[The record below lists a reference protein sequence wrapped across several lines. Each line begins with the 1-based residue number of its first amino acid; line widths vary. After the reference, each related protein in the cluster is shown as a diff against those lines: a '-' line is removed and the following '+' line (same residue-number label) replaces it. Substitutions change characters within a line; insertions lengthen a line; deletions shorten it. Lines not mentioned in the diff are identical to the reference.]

1 MLCLLKKIIIISLQ
15 RSARVGKDTFNVL
28 RLPLCLFK
36 NNNVALCEEMETL
49 IKNHKTKGNSKKRE
63 TKMEKEKEVLAL
75 FKKEGDNSLKSIKQA
90 SKILKQADQ
99 ETKKK

>member
-1 MLCLLKKIIIISLQ
+1 
-15 RSARVGKDTFNVL
+15 
-28 RLPLCLFK
+28 
-36 NNNVALCEEMETL
+36 METL

-99 ETKKK
+99 ETKKKEELFSKPPPYFPQKDSSQYLRVP